1 VNPDRPFSPSKTPIF
16 YGWIVLGFGSLG
28 MLMSIPGQTVGVSVF
43 TDYLIEALSLSR
55 NSISMAYL
63 VGTVSSAL
71 MLSSAG
77 KAYDKYGARL
87 PAIIVS
93 VLLAGTLVYLSVV
106 DHISL
111 GIVKILS
118 NPAPVIRTVVPF
130 TAICIGF
137 FALRFLGQGTLT
149 MISRNMVMKWF
160 EKKRGIANAV
170 LGITISLGF
179 SIAPR
184 ILDGAIANFKWRGAW
199 QIIAGFLLLFGS
211 MAYLF
216 YRDDPQ
222 TAGLQP
228 DGKTVPGKRRR
239 QHIES
244 LPSRDFTLRETKRTY
259 SFWFFNIALALSA
272 LLVTAFTFHVISIF
286 QESGMDRTAAVNIFL
301 PASLIA
307 VTSQFIGSWASD
319 YIKLKYIGFVQLL
332 GILLLSAGIFFLE
345 KNIGYLLVISG
356 MGLTQGM
363 MGITSTITWPRFYGL
378 RYLGAVS
385 GYAMAWTV
393 AGSALGPYLFSLA
406 FVVLGS
412 YDSGALLCG
421 GIGLLG
427 LLGVFFVK
435 KPA

>member
-1 VNPDRPFSPSKTPIF
+1 MNPDRPFSPSKTPIF

-43 TDYLIEALSLSR
+43 TDHLIEALSLSR

-63 VGTVSSAL
+63 VGTISSAL
-71 MLSSAG
+71 LLSSAG

-87 PAIIVS
+87 LAIIITA
-93 VLLAGTLVYLSVV
+93 LLAGTLIYLSSV
-106 DHISL
+106 DHISA
-111 GIVKILS
+111 GIVNTLS
-118 NPAPVIRTVVPF
+118 NPSALVSTAVSFI
-130 TAICIGF
+130 AICLGF

-149 MISRNMVMKWF
+149 MVSRNMVMKWF
-160 EKKRGIANAV
+160 EKKRGMANAV

-184 ILDGAIANFKWRGAW
+184 ILDGAIVSFGWRGAW
-199 QIIAGFLLLFGS
+199 RFIAVMLILFTC

-216 YRDDPQ
+216 FRDNPQ
-222 TAGLQP
+222 SAGLSP
-228 DGKTVPGKRRR
+228 DGKSSYVPRRR

-244 LPSRDFTLRETKRTY
+244 LPSRNFSLRETKRTY
-259 SFWFFNIALALSA
+259 SFWFFNITLALSA

-286 QESGMDRTAAVNIFL
+286 HEAGMDRTAAVNIFL

-307 VTSQFIGSWASD
+307 VSSQFIGSWSSD

-332 GILLLSAGIFFLE
+332 GILLLSAGILFLSE
-345 KNIGYLLVISG
+345 DSGYFLVIAG

-363 MGITSTITWPRFYGL
+363 MGITSTITWPRFFGL

-393 AGSALGPYLFSLA
+393 AGSALGPYVFSLTLDM
-406 FVVLGS
+406 LGS
-412 YDSGALLCG
+412 YDLSALLCG
-421 GIGLLG
+421 GIGFLG
-427 LLGVFFVK
+427 VLGVFFVK
-435 KPA
+435 KPT

>member
-1 VNPDRPFSPSKTPIF
+1 MNPDRPFSPSKTPFF
-16 YGWIVLGFGSLG
+16 YGWIVLGFGSIG

-43 TDYLIEALSLSR
+43 TDHLIEALSLSR

-87 PAIIVS
+87 PAIIVT
-93 VLLAGTLVYLSVV
+93 VLLAVTLIYLSSV
-106 DHISL
+106 DYITL

-118 NPAPVIRTVVPF
+118 NPAPLIRTAIPF

-149 MISRNMVMKWF
+149 MFSRNMVMKWF
-160 EKKRGIANAV
+160 EKKRGMANAV

-184 ILDGAIANFKWRGAW
+184 ILDEAIAQFGWRGAW
-199 QIIAGFLLLFGS
+199 RLIAGLLVLFAF

-222 TAGLQP
+222 SAGLEP
-228 DGKTVPGKRRR
+228 DGKTAPGHRRR

-244 LPSRDFTLRETKRTY
+244 LPSRDFSLRESKRTFP
-259 SFWFFNIALALSA
+259 FWFFNITLALSA
-272 LLVTAFTFHVISIF
+272 LIVTAFTFHVISIF
-286 QESGMDRTAAVNIFL
+286 QEAGMDRSAAVNIFL

-307 VTSQFIGSWASD
+307 VTSQFFGSWASD
-319 YIKLKYIGFVQLL
+319 YIKLKYIGFIQLL
-332 GILLLSAGIFFLE
+332 GILLLSAGILFLGE
-345 KNIGYLLVISG
+345 NTGYLLVIAG

-363 MGITSTITWPRFYGL
+363 MGITSTITWPRFFGL

-406 FVVLGS
+406 FDAAGS
-412 YDSGALLCG
+412 YDFGAILCA
-421 GIGLLG
+421 GIAFLG
-427 LLGVFFVK
+427 ILGVFFVK